1 MFGLAARQSI
11 LDSAHSALRWCCAVL
26 LSFFLGYPTA
36 GFGHSYPSGHGHA
49 NYGLSVP
56 TTSST
61 GDYTVSWNGG
71 QYMYLHESVDGGQS
85 QVIYEGLASS
95 FQVTGRADAT
105 YTYFVV
111 GRACSIGGC
120 WGIFG
125 NEKSIVVAATPPP
138 PQPQPGFDFDYV
150 VTGGDLDGDGDID
163 LFLSSDT
170 TSGPNPYVA
179 DTILKNDGTGS
190 YTIVANPTSTEL
202 SIAAGWSTV
211 FADVLAGDFNMDDI
225 VDAVIGMRAGPFG
238 GNAPNDLIL
247 FAHSSAGNIP
257 AVSTEIDTGLQSFL
271 EEIDNWIS
279 NPSYFSENAPLVTR
293 QLPQTTA
300 VGWYYFA
307 ETQSGLDAARLQCI
321 IEHSITNCLEYIGFL
336 QDVFTTSECIS
347 LEQQGIPCDR
357 FGGHVF
363 GISQTTVLVDVLVP
377 DYSVFNSNSIDFKSV
392 FEILND
398 VIDIEVI
405 AGSAK
410 AAVIEEVLERMFGI
424 EVFGGVLG
432 SGGGVLGSE
441 SDIDPNDLP
450 EYRGVVIL
458 TTLLEL
464 AASTGDPQPSPRRR
478 KLTEGEKALFRANGL
493 DIKGMDKVK
502 VANRGVWFTGFGAWD
517 RNSVMA
523 PNGHIYIPTPNIAS
537 MNYHLDYSLP
547 AVSLRDKAIFI
558 HEAAHVFDYRNNGC
572 RKRCL
577 LRNGTPLFQAPD
589 YIYGDEWD
597 DQQAWEDYNSE
608 QRAEMFQDRF
618 LLSNGQPHLRI
629 LNDDISLNQLNQTLP
644 FSCTSSNC
652 Q

>member
-1 MFGLAARQSI
+1 
-11 LDSAHSALRWCCAVL
+11 
-26 LSFFLGYPTA
+26 
-36 GFGHSYPSGHGHA
+36 
-49 NYGLSVP
+49 
-56 TTSST
+56 
-61 GDYTVSWNGG
+61 
-71 QYMYLHESVDGGQS
+71 MYLHESVNGGSS

-95 FQVTGRADAT
+95 FQVTGRGDAT
-105 YTYFVV
+105 YTYVVV

-125 NEKSIVVAATPPP
+125 NEKSVVVAGTPPP
-138 PQPQPGFDFDYV
+138 PQPGFNFDYV

-170 TSGPNPYVA
+170 TSSPNPYVA

-211 FADVLAGDFNMDDI
+211 FADVLPGDFNMDDI
-225 VDAVIGMRAGPFG
+225 VDAVVRMRVGPFG
-238 GNAPNDLIL
+238 ANTPNDLIL
-247 FAHSSAGNIP
+247 FAQSSAGNVP
-257 AVSTEIDTGLQSFL
+257 AVSTKIDTGLQSFL

-279 NPSYFSENAPLVTR
+279 NPDYFSENAPLVTR
-293 QLPQTTA
+293 QLPQTTM

-307 ETQSGLDAARLQCI
+307 QTQSGLNGARLQCI
-321 IEHSITNCLEYIGFL
+321 IDHSIANCLEYIGLL
-336 QDVFTTSECIS
+336 QDVFTINECIS
-347 LEQQGIPCDR
+347 LGQQGIPCDR

-363 GISQTTVLVDVLVP
+363 GVSQTTVLVDVLVP
-377 DYSVFNSNSIDFKSV
+377 DYSVFNSDSIDFKSV
-392 FEILND
+392 FEILNE

-405 AGSAK
+405 AESAK
-410 AAVIEEVLERMFGI
+410 AAVIEEVLERVFGV

-432 SGGGVLGSE
+432 NSGGILGSE

-450 EYRGVVIL
+450 EYRGAVIL

-464 AASTGDPQPSPRRR
+464 AASTGDDQPSPRRR
-478 KLTEGEKALFRANGL
+478 KLTEGEKALIRANGL

-517 RNSVMA
+517 RNSVMS
-523 PNGHIYIPTPNIAS
+523 PNGHIYIPTPNVIG
-537 MNYHLDYSLP
+537 MNYHLDYSLS

-558 HEAAHVFDYRNNGC
+558 HEATHVFDYRNNGC

-577 LRNGTPLFQAPD
+577 LRDGTPLLQPPD
-589 YIYGDEWD
+589 YIYADEWD
-597 DQQAWEDYNSE
+597 SEQAWEDYNSE
-608 QRAEMFQDRF
+608 QRAEIFQDRF

-629 LNDDISLNQLNQTLP
+629 LNDEISLSQLNQTLP